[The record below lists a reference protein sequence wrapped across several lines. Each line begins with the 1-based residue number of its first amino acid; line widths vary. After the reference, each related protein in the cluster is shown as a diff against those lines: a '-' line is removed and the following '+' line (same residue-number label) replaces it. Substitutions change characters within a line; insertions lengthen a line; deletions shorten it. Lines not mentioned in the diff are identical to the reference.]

1 MINININIKTQF
13 YLSVYVSLYQ
23 SSLSLSMPLP
33 TFLSVIS
40 LSLPIF
46 LSTQKDK
53 LDTPMLYSRII
64 CEKIN
69 LCQNLIDVWI
79 NFKI

>member
-1 MINININIKTQF
+1 MC
-13 YLSVYVSLYQ
+13 LYN
-23 SSLSLSMPLP
+23 SPFSLSIPLP

-40 LSLPIF
+40 LSPPIF
-46 LSTQKDK
+46 LSTQKEKMDI
-53 LDTPMLYSRII
+53 PMLYSHII